1 MPFKDNFLNPDGSFW
16 SPKVSDLYV
25 PEKLGYSY
33 GFNAPTA
40 VASNIARTMTLERSL
55 NTILGAPTAANINT
69 DKVATAVVENTESAT
84 PEAALALKINVPK
97 AALQGVVRS
106 VPVGSGFETMDF
118 SAASEASARGS
129 HALAILRNVAI
140 TDPSTTT
147 IHIYLGDEPVPADA
161 STSDPRYVGSFAVL
175 DHGGGGHGA
184 HGDHDLPSFV
194 LDLTDALQRV
204 YGSAGTIPSAI
215 GLQLLVGNETGNGK
229 AGSATPQRVEV
240 VIVSG

>member
-1 MPFKDNFLNPDGSFW
+1 
-16 SPKVSDLYV
+16 
-25 PEKLGYSY
+25 
-33 GFNAPTA
+33 
-40 VASNIARTMTLERSL
+40 
-55 NTILGAPTAANINT
+55 
-69 DKVATAVVENTESAT
+69 VVENTKSAT
-84 PEAALALKINVPK
+84 PAAPLALKVEVPP

-118 SAASEASARGS
+118 SAAREASARGN
-129 HALAILRNVAI
+129 HALAILRHVAI

-147 IHIYLGDEPVPADA
+147 VQIYLGDEPVPADV
-161 STSDPRYVGSFAVL
+161 SMSDPRYVGSFAVL

-184 HGDHDLPSFV
+184 HGDHELPSFV

-215 GLQLLVGNETGNGK
+215 GLQIVVSDETGSGK

-240 VIVSG
+240 ALVSG